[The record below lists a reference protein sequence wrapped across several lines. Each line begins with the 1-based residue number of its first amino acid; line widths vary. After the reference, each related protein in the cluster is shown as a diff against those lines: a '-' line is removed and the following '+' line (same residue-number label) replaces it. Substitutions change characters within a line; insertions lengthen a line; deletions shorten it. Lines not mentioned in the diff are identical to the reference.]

1 MTSFFCATSETTSA
15 ARTLEMF
22 FSWAQSPS
30 PAFTARAAIRINALA
45 SLFTKKS

>member
-1 MTSFFCATSETTSA
+1 
-15 ARTLEMF
+15 MF